1 FSCGGLRCS
10 PLNAALCVHDSFEV
24 HMEEIYKVL
33 SREVTELHYRWTV
46 YREVYAQGEDVTKLL
61 NENGAS
67 FFYFVDFLMLD
78 HVALTFS
85 KLTDPNR
92 QGSNDNLSLK
102 QLVVCANDQ
111 KNTLLAQELSSD
123 FDTLKLACGKFRL
136 LRNKRIA
143 HADLIHSL
151 GQAKEPLSGFSREYV
166 EEALKL
172 LRLYMNKFESKTFDK
187 PIAYEYLV
195 TPIGAGGSALIEAL
209 KLADKHRK

>member
-1 FSCGGLRCS
+1 MRH
-10 PLNAALCVHDSFEV
+10 NSFEA

-33 SREVTELHYRWTV
+33 SREVTELHYRWII
-46 YREVYAQGEDVTKLL
+46 YREVYAQGEDVTRLL

-78 HVALTFS
+78 NVALTFS
-85 KLTDPNR
+85 KLTDPNKQR
-92 QGSNDNLSLK
+92 SNDNLSLK
-102 QLVVCANDQ
+102 QLIVCANDQ
-111 KNTLLAQELSSD
+111 KNIQLAQELSSD
-123 FDTLKLACGKFRL
+123 FYALKLACEKFRV

-151 GQAKEPLSGFSREYV
+151 GLAKEPLSGFSREYV

-172 LRLYMNKFESKTFDK
+172 LRLYMNKFELKTFGK
-187 PIAYEYLV
+187 PIAYECLV

-209 KLADKHRK
+209 KLADKHRR